1 MTRWTLV
8 GIALAVSALV
18 TSPIISGS
26 GFTIAFAQDN
36 STTVKTALADT
47 TSPAE
52 LDKNTLRQRLR
63 ALRKAIQNGTL
74 SGDELRQARANTKA
88 YREELKRRKQPD
100 DGSKKTE
107 TGGAGPEQQSPAK
120 LPANEN
126 SSTQS
131 SNQPATQTVHRTAEG
146 RTGFMSACMG
156 NGRVKAQCSCLHDEL
171 EKSGLH
177 QVVEW
182 LAKQDIHNLRI
193 HPDREVPSGMWL
205 ELKVA

>member
-36 STTVKTALADT
+36 RIKTALADT

-52 LDKNTLRQRLR
+52 LDKNNLRQRLR
-63 ALRKAIQNGTL
+63 ALLGAIQNGTL
-74 SGDELRQARANTKA
+74 SGDELRQAKAKTKA

-100 DGSKKTE
+100 VGSDKAKTGE
-107 TGGAGPEQQSPAK
+107 AGPEQQSPAK

-126 SSTQS
+126 SSTPS
-131 SNQPATQTVHRTAEG
+131 IQTVLRTAEG
-146 RTGFMSACMG
+146 RTDFMSAC
-156 NGRVKAQCSCLHDEL
+156 
-171 EKSGLH
+171 
-177 QVVEW
+177 
-182 LAKQDIHNLRI
+182 
-193 HPDREVPSGMWL
+193 
-205 ELKVA
+205 